1 MASGT
6 NSNMKNMK
14 DTNRATKTL
23 SFKLRNLIYRKT
35 WDEVEQECQCNP
47 SQAKVA
53 DKLGDLPLH
62 EACLQAAPFHVIKN
76 LLSVHPAGVKE
87 KGFCGRLPLHYASY
101 NRPSLNVIKLLL
113 KNYPEGASVI
123 DSDGRL
129 PVHLAVVRNAPKE
142 AILILISAYPKSL
155 YMTNKFGSTP
165 QMLASNQHIESILEE
180 EEVRP
185 RNVEQTID
193 AVKKFKMVW
202 TAENGIVSKN
212 EKIKLKNRPHTTG
225 RIASHNN
232 SLYKHT
238 PHSSSSLLIDI
249 GKSLTHN
256 KQQNAKNKQKRIIF
270 KRGGGKQIPPPPGVI
285 FETVR
290 TSIPTP
296 PTTPSPGTP
305 RPVTLVREAFPFNKT
320 FSQPYTPGTKVELA
334 ILV

>member
-1 MASGT
+1 MSSPT
-6 NSNMKNMK
+6 SSNMKGAIR
-14 DTNRATKTL
+14 TTETS
-23 SFKLRNLIYRKT
+23 SFTLRNLIYRKAWT
-35 WDEVEQECQCNP
+35 GVEQECQCNP

-76 LLSVHPAGVKE
+76 LLSTYPAGAKE

-113 KNYPEGASVI
+113 KNYPQGASVI

-142 AILILISAYPKSL
+142 AILILIAAYPKSL
-155 YMTNKFGSTP
+155 YMPNKFGSTP
-165 QMLASNQHIESILEE
+165 QMLASNQHIQSILEE

-193 AVKKFKMVW
+193 AVKKLKMVW

-212 EKIKLKNRPHTTG
+212 EIKMKVRPHTTG
-225 RIASHNN
+225 RIASHNRGI
-232 SLYKHT
+232 YEHT
-238 PHSSSSLLIDI
+238 ACSSSSLLIDI

-256 KQQNAKNKQKRIIF
+256 KQQNPKPKQRRPIF
-270 KRGGGKQIPPPPGVI
+270 QRGGGKQIPPPRGVI

-296 PTTPSPGTP
+296 PPTPSTGTSS
-305 RPVTLVREAFPFNKT
+305 EKFPFDKT
-320 FSQPYTPGTKVELA
+320 FSLPYTSGTKAEQV